1 MKPVLEAPASTL
13 LKLRYNGPL
22 SNFAFNSN
30 LRHYIKYL
38 LGALLTSIT
47 MTTTPTTIAVRDD
60 QKLVS
65 QGELKHELDAE
76 VGPRQIMLATSCD
89 AIYLEK
95 RGSLLCYTGCPPT
108 IGAK

>member
-1 MKPVLEAPASTL
+1 
-13 LKLRYNGPL
+13 LKLKCDVLL
-22 SNFAFNSN
+22 SYFAFKFK
-30 LRHYIKYL
+30 LRHCIKYL

-95 RGSLLCYTGCPPT
+95 
-108 IGAK
+108 